1 MNPWVE
7 HIKKFAIANKTNY
20 SCSLANPYC
29 LKTYKDKSLP
39 LNENSGFKVAIMRDR
54 KRKGKM

>member
-39 LNENSGFKVAIMRDR
+39 LDENKNYKVSRVKKI
-54 KRKGKM
+54 KSPIV